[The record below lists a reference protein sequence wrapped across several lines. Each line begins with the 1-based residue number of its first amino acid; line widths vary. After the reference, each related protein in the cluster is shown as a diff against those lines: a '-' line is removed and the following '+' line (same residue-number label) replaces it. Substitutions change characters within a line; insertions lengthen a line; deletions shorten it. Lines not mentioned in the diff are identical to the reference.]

1 MISSWILWVSLGVR
15 AFGEVVSGQALVRSS
30 IEEKYKV
37 NTKNR
42 KGLTVFHTVGTRM
55 FARYRKVLEISPSVT
70 LEIGPAE
77 LYAASHKRKNGDWL
91 SDVTKDNHMKELQ
104 EQAISDGRSYTDID
118 ILHQVLGPKL
128 GYVRG
133 LGQSVKPPRTSGSSS
148 TSVVR

>member
-1 MISSWILWVSLGVR
+1 MF
-15 AFGEVVSGQALVRSS
+15 ADPKY
-30 IEEKYKV
+30 EEKFKV

-55 FARYRKVLEISPSVT
+55 FAQYRKVLEIFPSVI
-70 LEIGPAE
+70 LEIGPTK

-91 SDVTKDNHMKELQ
+91 SDVAKDNHVRKDEELQ

-118 ILHQVLGPKL
+118 ILHQVLGPKP

-133 LGQSVKPPRTSGSSS
+133 LG
-148 TSVVR
+148 